1 MRFQSLTLVAAGAA
15 LLAPTMPTASP
26 AADEGPEVRRATD
39 IDVSAADLLSKARE
53 CDPVSRGRYR
63 SDSRAPAKI
72 PVCGARGAVFW
83 KADMDIDCDGRPTRH
98 CNRRTDPYFSA
109 ATAYQQSDGRH
120 LNAERL
126 PYIVVPTPSH
136 IWDHGAHGVQG
147 GSVAAVVYRG
157 RVRYAVVG
165 DVGPPGIIGEASY
178 ATAKALGIPPDP
190 RSGGTASGVTYI
202 VFKDA
207 RAQPIED
214 TAAATRIG
222 ERLAREFV
230 GGEPHG
236 QSQGRPQDPSPGQS
250 PGRPQGPSQGRS
262 YQESYGESY
271 GGPPGR

>member
-1 MRFQSLTLVAAGAA
+1 M
-15 LLAPTMPTASP
+15 
-26 AADEGPEVRRATD
+26 DEWPEVRREPD
-39 IDVSAADLLSKARE
+39 IDVSAADLLSKVRK

-63 SDSRAPAKI
+63 SDSRAPARI

-83 KADMDIDCDGRPTRH
+83 KADMDIDCDGRPGRH

-109 ATAYQQSDGRH
+109 ATAFQQSDGRH

-126 PYIVVPTPSH
+126 PYIVVPTPSD
-136 IWDHGAHGVQG
+136 IWDHGDHGIHG

-165 DVGPPGIIGEASY
+165 DVGPRDIIGEASY

-202 VFKDA
+202 VFKGT
-207 RAQPIED
+207 RVSPIED
-214 TAAATRIG
+214 AAVATRTG

-230 GGEPHG
+230 RGEPLDRSQGTSQGEQYGEPHAE
-236 QSQGRPQDPSPGQS
+236 P
-250 PGRPQGPSQGRS
+250 
-262 YQESYGESY
+262 Y
-271 GGPPGR
+271 GGPHGKWYGE